1 MKANKYR
8 DHYCG
13 NLSEDNINENVVV
26 SGWVDSVRDHGG
38 ILFLDLRDS
47 EGVLQ
52 VTSHDNSMFENL
64 KENLIRELMELQ
76 HSGRMSASDI
86 EMIKSLTTSLKNI
99 YKIDKCVE
107 ERESYRRGRMYR
119 DDGMYRDDRMYD
131 DGMSRRYMRGYR
143 ARGGVAEQLHEL
155 MENADE
161 DEKQILKKALK
172 QIEG

>member
-1 MKANKYR
+1 
-8 DHYCG
+8 
-13 NLSEDNINENVVV
+13 
-26 SGWVDSVRDHGG
+26 
-38 ILFLDLRDS
+38 
-47 EGVLQ
+47 
-52 VTSHDNSMFENL
+52 MFENL

-76 HSGRMSASDI
+76 HSDRMSASDI

-119 DDGMYRDDRMYD
+119 DDGMYRDDE
-131 DGMSRRYMRGYR
+131 MSRRYMRGYR
-143 ARGGVAEQLHEL
+143 TRGGVAEQLHEL